1 MREKKGSGEIM
12 NYETWLKEVPVE
24 ITGDPLWR
32 VEAYRLA
39 LFTADLGW
47 HDVSKLMRDK
57 RTLDLS
63 DQLYSALGSV
73 GANVSEGY
81 SRASGKDRARLYE
94 YGLGSAR
101 ESRGW
106 YYNGR
111 HVLGE
116 KVAEHRIRLLTQIIR
131 LLLTMI
137 PDQRTAPVLRED
149 SPPYGLER
157 TDFEQPLRGAE
168 LVALLENAPLPQ
180 SRITHH
186 ASRITRAP
194 A

>member
-1 MREKKGSGEIM
+1 M

-94 YGLGSAR
+94 YVWAR
-101 ESRGW
+101 HGKAAAGTIMAGMCW
-106 YYNGR
+106 GR
-111 HVLGE
+111 
-116 KVAEHRIRLLTQIIR
+116 RLPNI
-131 LLLTMI
+131 
-137 PDQRTAPVLRED
+137 ASVS
-149 SPPYGLER
+149 SPK
-157 TDFEQPLRGAE
+157 
-168 LVALLENAPLPQ
+168 
-180 SRITHH
+180 
-186 ASRITRAP
+186 
-194 A
+194 